1 MIYDVITELPVYV
14 GMGAVLTI
22 ALGGFLRGFLGF
34 GAALLIVPVL
44 SAILTPEKALVIVFL
59 IELPTVIYLMPG
71 AFKQGDPKT
80 VAPIILAMFF
90 TIPIGV
96 YFLVSTDPDIIKI
109 VISLLVLA
117 MVALL
122 ATGWKP
128 QNDIKLGTMLIV
140 GSLSGLISGAAGVGG
155 PPFVT
160 ALMARNE
167 SPERTRSN
175 IILSLNCMSLLTIA
189 NYFYSGLVT
198 VNLLLLS
205 LTLVPVYV
213 GCTWYGARYFGS
225 SGNHYFKKA
234 ALFMLALISVVTI
247 ALSFK

>member
-1 MIYDVITELPVYV
+1 MIYDVIVELPIYLSL
-14 GMGAVLTI
+14 GAVITI

-71 AFKQGDPKT
+71 AFSQGDPKT
-80 VAPIILAMFF
+80 VMPIILAMFF

-96 YFLVSTDPDIIKI
+96 YFLVSTDPNIIKI
-109 VISLLVLA
+109 VISLLVLS
-117 MVALL
+117 MVGLL
-122 ATGWKP
+122 ASGWKP
-128 QNDIKLGTMLIV
+128 KNQIRLPTMLV
-140 GSLSGLISGAAGVGG
+140 AGGLSGLISGAAGVGG

-198 VNLLLLS
+198 ISLLIIS
-205 LTLVPVYV
+205 LTLVPIYV

-225 SGNHYFKKA
+225 SGSYYFKRG
-234 ALFMLALISVVTI
+234 ALLMLALISIVTI
-247 ALSFK
+247 ILSFK

>member
-1 MIYDVITELPVYV
+1 MQAT
-14 GMGAVLTI
+14 
-22 ALGGFLRGFLGF
+22 
-34 GAALLIVPVL
+34 
-44 SAILTPEKALVIVFL
+44 
-59 IELPTVIYLMPG
+59 
-71 AFKQGDPKT
+71 FKKGDHKT
-80 VAPIILAMFF
+80 VEKIILAMFF

-128 QNDIKLGTMLIV
+128 QNEIKLGTMLIV

-198 VNLLLLS
+198 ANLLLLS

-213 GCTWYGARYFGS
+213 GCTWYGAKYFGS
-225 SGNHYFKKA
+225 SGSHYFKKA

>member
-1 MIYDVITELPVYV
+1 
-14 GMGAVLTI
+14 
-22 ALGGFLRGFLGF
+22 
-34 GAALLIVPVL
+34 
-44 SAILTPEKALVIVFL
+44 
-59 IELPTVIYLMPG
+59 MPG

>member
-1 MIYDVITELPVYV
+1 MFLELF
-14 GMGAVLTI
+14 GTISLFSVLAGGVTI

-44 SAILTPEKALVIVFL
+44 AAIFSAEKALVIVFL
-59 IELPTVIYLMPG
+59 IEIPTVMYLMPG
-71 AFKQGDPKT
+71 ALRKGAPKT

-96 YFLVSTDPDIIKI
+96 YFLVSLDPKTIKI

-117 MVALL
+117 MVGLL
-122 ATGWKP
+122 ASGWKP
-128 QNDIKLGTMLIV
+128 KNEIKMPAMLVV

-175 IILSLNCMSLLTIA
+175 IILSLNCMSLLTIT
-189 NYFYSGLVT
+189 NYFFTGLVT
-198 VNLLLLS
+198 FNLLIISVCLI
-205 LTLVPVYV
+205 PIYV
-213 GCTWYGARYFGS
+213 GSTWFGARYFNS
-225 SGNHYFKKA
+225 SGTSYFRKA
-234 ALFMLALISVVTI
+234 ALLMLALISIVTI
-247 ALSFK
+247 GLSFK

>member
-1 MIYDVITELPVYV
+1 
-14 GMGAVLTI
+14 MGAVLTI

-128 QNDIKLGTMLIV
+128 QNEIKLGTMLIV

-175 IILSLNCMSLLTIA
+175 IILSLNSMSLLTIA

>member
-1 MIYDVITELPVYV
+1 
-14 GMGAVLTI
+14 MGAVLTI

-128 QNDIKLGTMLIV
+128 QNEIKLGTMLIV

-198 VNLLLLS
+198 ANLLLLS

-225 SGNHYFKKA
+225 SGSHYFKKA

>member
-1 MIYDVITELPVYV
+1 
-14 GMGAVLTI
+14 MGAVLTI
-22 ALGGFLRGFLGF
+22 ALGGFLRGILGF

-44 SAILTPEKALVIVFL
+44 FAILTPEKALVIVFL

-128 QNDIKLGTMLIV
+128 QNEIKLGTMLIV

-198 VNLLLLS
+198 ASLLLLS

-225 SGNHYFKKA
+225 SGSHYFKKA

>member
-128 QNDIKLGTMLIV
+128 QNDIKLGTMIIV